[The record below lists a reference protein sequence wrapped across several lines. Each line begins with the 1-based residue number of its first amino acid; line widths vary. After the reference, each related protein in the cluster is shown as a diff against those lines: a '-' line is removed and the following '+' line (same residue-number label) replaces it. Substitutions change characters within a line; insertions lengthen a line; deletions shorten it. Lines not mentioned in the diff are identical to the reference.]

1 MKRILITGASRG
13 IGRAIATK
21 LAAAG
26 TVLFLHGRDREA
38 LTETWRLVEANGAE
52 TMPLF
57 YELADT
63 SQIEKLIDAIGSE
76 PIDAL
81 INNAGIAIIKPFESL
96 SLDEWNRTLAVNLT
110 APFLLT
116 QKLSRNMKAGAS
128 IVNILSIAAKTGFPN
143 WSSYCMSKFAL
154 EGFSQS
160 IREELRPRGIRVLN
174 IYPAATDTE
183 IWEPIE
189 GNWPREKMMSS
200 SEIAEAVA
208 FALARPADVA
218 VETISLT
225 NASGA
230 L

>member
-63 SQIEKLIDAIGSE
+63 SQIEKLVDAIGSE

-81 INNAGIAIIKPFESL
+81 INNAGVAIIKPFESL

-128 IVNILSIAAKTGFPN
+128 IVNILSIAAKTGFSN
-143 WSSYCMSKFAL
+143 W
-154 EGFSQS
+154 
-160 IREELRPRGIRVLN
+160 
-174 IYPAATDTE
+174 
-183 IWEPIE
+183 
-189 GNWPREKMMSS
+189 
-200 SEIAEAVA
+200 AVTA
-208 FALARPADVA
+208 
-218 VETISLT
+218 
-225 NASGA
+225 
-230 L
+230 